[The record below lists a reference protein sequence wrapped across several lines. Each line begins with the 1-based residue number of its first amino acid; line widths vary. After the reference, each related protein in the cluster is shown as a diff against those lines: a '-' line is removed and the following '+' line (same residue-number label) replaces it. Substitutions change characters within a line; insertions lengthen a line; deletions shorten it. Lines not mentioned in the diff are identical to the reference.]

1 MAMDGDTV
9 ETKRD
14 RVRRLLLNPLKAD
27 GFRFAKGV
35 KAEEAQTRRDRMA
48 DDLAYLNDDGLI
60 ALRISLRTKGEG
72 SARCF
77 WPMPAT
83 VLGLAESFQRRP
95 LDELPQLLRWFA
107 SAAGGAALLGDRLV
121 AEYWFWTMHKR
132 PPVKPMDKKIVA
144 DKAADWRRRVELAED
159 RIQRGRTIP
168 DDDVQWLE
176 WYRGKVTYVEG
187 LVGNRADISEDAA

>member
-1 MAMDGDTV
+1 MEEAT

-14 RVRRLLLNPLKAD
+14 RVRRLLIDPLKAD
-27 GFRFAKGV
+27 GFRFARGV
-35 KAEEAQTRRDRMA
+35 TADDAKTRLDRLA
-48 DDLAYLNDDGLI
+48 DDLAYLKDDGLV

-72 SARCF
+72 TARCF
-77 WPMPAT
+77 WPAPAT

-144 DKAADWRRRVELAED
+144 QKAEDWRRRVELAQD
-159 RIQRGRTIP
+159 RIARGHSIP
-168 DDDVQWLE
+168 DDDAQWLE
-176 WYRGKVTYVEG
+176 WYKGKVDYVEG
-187 LVGNRADISEDAA
+187 LVGNQSGVTEDAA